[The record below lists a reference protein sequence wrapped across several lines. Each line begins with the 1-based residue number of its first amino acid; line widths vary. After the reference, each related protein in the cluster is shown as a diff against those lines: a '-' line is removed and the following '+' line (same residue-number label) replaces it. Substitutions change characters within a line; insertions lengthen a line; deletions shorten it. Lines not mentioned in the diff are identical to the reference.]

1 MRSIDIPN
9 KISLNL
15 DLAQNQL
22 TILNENIFKNIL
34 MRKKCELYVFGNE
47 FKCDFNIRW
56 ILNEM
61 FSKNVLNFFL

>member
-34 MRKKCELYVFGNE
+34 MRKKCKLNVFGNE
-47 FKCDFNIRW
+47 FKCDCNMRW